1 MIIRRALG
9 RGRLTPSWL
18 SDLINDRRGHAVD
31 HRATRTGLGTPNPE
45 TSSADAVN
53 AQNPTRAAASV
64 IVPVLPVASSQADGH
79 QWQAPD
85 STADSLRNV
94 LPVVMATADE
104 LIPQGEYGA
113 TPRRQQQA
121 AEHQATRTG
130 LGTPPPKTSLA
141 DAVNAQGPTRAAASV
156 IVPVLPVESS
166 QADHDGHQQQ
176 PPIDSTIDRFSS
188 RNVAVMAAADE
199 LRLIPAREHGVTPHQ
214 QQQAAVNHQPSSYQT
229 DQAAASAIVPGPVVV
244 TSQSSMINELTA
256 YIFTAG
262 LAFNMAKYQPIH
274 PPPSMRVYM

>member
-1 MIIRRALG
+1 MAADVKKRKKRKKKTAVA
-9 RGRLTPSWL
+9 T
-18 SDLINDRRGHAVD
+18 DRRG
-31 HRATRTGLGTPNPE
+31 
-45 TSSADAVN
+45 
-53 AQNPTRAAASV
+53 
-64 IVPVLPVASSQADGH
+64 
-79 QWQAPD
+79 QAPD
-85 STADSLRNV
+85 TTAAREHAHRRRAPDTTAVDDFKLEQTNVNEDEQEAPVDRFRNAET
-94 LPVVMATADE
+94 MAPADE

-113 TPRRQQQA
+113 TPRRKQRA
-121 AEHQATRTG
+121 VNHRATHTG

-214 QQQAAVNHQPSSYQT
+214 EQQAAVNHQPSSYQT
-229 DQAAASAIVPGPVVV
+229 DQAAASAIVPGPLVE

-256 YIFTAG
+256 YIFTAC

-274 PPPSMRVYM
+274 PPPSMGVYM